1 MDIRELKY
9 FLAVAKEENLS
20 RAAEY
25 LYITQPSLTRQMQN
39 LESEIGRPLFIRGG
53 RKMTLTET
61 GLQLQ
66 KRAQEIVDL
75 YDKTRAD
82 LVMPEKIS
90 GEVNIG
96 GGESYAVEQIANVIK
111 ELQETYPD
119 IVFNIYSG
127 NTNDVAEKIDKG
139 LLDFGILIE
148 PFDLSKYDY
157 LPFSSVDTWGVLMRK
172 DSKLAEKEFIVAQDL
187 MDKPLICSLHAM
199 SQKQIFEWFGCGK
212 EKLDIIAT
220 YNLLYN
226 ASLLVKAG
234 VGYAVCL
241 DKIVYTGED
250 SELCF
255 RPLYPKLESKLNI
268 VWKKYQIF
276 SNQAQVFLKKI
287 QETFSNALSL

>member
-25 LYITQPSLTRQMQN
+25 LFITQPSLTRQMQN
-39 LESEIGRPLFIRGG
+39 LEAEIGRPLFIRGG

-61 GLQLQ
+61 GLLLQ

-75 YDKTRAD
+75 YDKTQAD
-82 LVMPEKIS
+82 LVMPEKIL

-96 GGESYAVEQIANVIK
+96 GGESYVVEQIADVIK
-111 ELQETYPD
+111 ELRKNYPD
-119 IVFNIYSG
+119 IVFNLYSG

-148 PFDLSKYDY
+148 PFNLSKYDY
-157 LPFSSVDTWGVLMRK
+157 LPLSLVDTWGVLMKK
-172 DSKLAEKEFIVAQDL
+172 DSPLAKKEFVVAQDL
-187 MDKPLICSLHAM
+187 MDKPLICSLHALT
-199 SQKQIFEWFGCGK
+199 QKQIFDWFGC
-212 EKLDIIAT
+212 EEDKLNVVAT

-241 DKIVYTGED
+241 DKIVYTGEN

-276 SNQAQVFLKKI
+276 SNQAQVFLRKI
-287 QETFSNALSL
+287 QENFSK